1 MTDKLPWLG
10 LRSIPGVGI
19 VLGQRLLQRFGG
31 PAAVFKASVH
41 DLAGVKGITLAMA
54 RAIAGFRDWD
64 KLEERLGQLKAQG
77 ADLVT
82 RDDLHFPAGLKQIP
96 YPPLLLYIRGS
107 LTPADSL
114 AVAIVGTRGASYYG
128 LKAARRLAG
137 ALAARGVTV
146 VSGLA
151 RGIDT
156 AGHQGALEMSGR
168 TLAVLGCGLDVVYP
182 PENLKLYQEIPE
194 HGALVSEFPLGAPP
208 EARNFPMRNRIISG
222 LSLGVVVIEAG
233 VKSGTGITVRYA
245 LDQGR
250 EVFAVPGPIDSPT
263 STGPHR
269 LIQEGAKL
277 VQDVEDILNEL
288 PALRRAPGPLFA
300 STAGADRVAEAPGV
314 SRAAPEDPL
323 LPLLGSE
330 PLQLEELVRA
340 AHLPVQDVLARLT
353 LLELQGLV
361 KELPGKCYV
370 LDT

>member
-1 MTDKLPWLG
+1 VTDKLPWLA

-19 VLGQRLLQRFGG
+19 VLGQRLLQRFGSPG
-31 PAAVFKASVH
+31 AVFEASVQ
-41 DLAGVKGITLAMA
+41 DLSDVKGITPAMA
-54 RAIAGFRDWD
+54 HAIVGFRDWD
-64 KLEERLGQLKAQG
+64 KLEERLAQLTAQG
-77 ADLVT
+77 AEMVSQ
-82 RDDLHFPAGLKQIP
+82 DDPRFPPGLKLIP
-96 YPPLLLYIRGS
+96 YPPLLLYLKGTLI
-107 LTPADSL
+107 PADSL
-114 AVAIVGTRGASYYG
+114 AVALVGTRGASYYG

-156 AGHQGALEMSGR
+156 AAHQGALEMSGR

-194 HGALVSEFPLGAPP
+194 HGALVSEFPLSTPP
-208 EARNFPMRNRIISG
+208 EAKNFPIRNRIISG
-222 LSLGVVVIEAG
+222 LALGVVVIEAG
-233 VKSGTGITVRYA
+233 VKSGTTITVRYA

-263 STGPHR
+263 SMGPHR

-277 VQDVEDILNEL
+277 VQDVEDILHEL
-288 PALRRAPGPLFA
+288 PALRQAPGPLFA
-300 STAGADRVAEAPGV
+300 TVAAPGRVAEAPEF

-330 PLQLEELVRA
+330 PLQLEELVQA
-340 AHLPVQDVLARLT
+340 ARLPVQEVLSRLT

-370 LDT
+370 LGG